1 MLPISGL
8 PTHKHNI
15 LYCSTFLQWTQPE
28 RSPSLPLSQVP
39 TCFIHVLDPRLRGP
53 AVLINDTKQL
63 PVAHHLSLALTVVV
77 ELDPA
82 TITITL

>member
-1 MLPISGL
+1 MAYQHTNIIYCTAQPSFSG
-8 PTHKHNI
+8 PN
-15 LYCSTFLQWTQPE
+15 QNAP
-28 RSPSLPLSQVP
+28 PLSQVP